1 MGAMRIVTFGP
12 DARLEPIAKEAAQVL
27 ADGGTVVLPTD
38 TLYAL
43 ACNALDANAVARVF
57 DLKRR
62 NYTKAVP
69 VLVRD
74 LRWARELGM
83 FDERGERL
91 ATALW
96 PGALTLVVK
105 KKAIVPAMTSG
116 GGMTIGLRAPNHPLT
131 QQILEYLGYP
141 LCGTSA
147 GASDTE
153 PARDPAGI
161 TAQLARTTL
170 SPDLVID
177 AGILEPSEPST
188 VVDLSGAMPCIVRQ
202 GAVRADRIL
211 PLL

>member
-1 MGAMRIVTFGP
+1 MRIVTCGP
-12 DARLEPIAKEAAQVL
+12 DARIEPIAHEAVQVL

-38 TLYAL
+38 TRYAL
-43 ACNALDANAVARVF
+43 ACNALDTGAIARVF

-74 LRWARELGM
+74 VRWARELGC
-83 FDERGERL
+83 FDERSVRL
-91 ATALW
+91 ASALW
-96 PGALTLVVK
+96 PGALTLVVRRK
-105 KKAIVPAMTSG
+105 DIIPAMTAG
-116 GGMTIGLRAPNHPLT
+116 GGMTIGLRAPDHPLT
-131 QQILEYLGYP
+131 LSVLEQFGYP

-147 GASDTE
+147 NVSGRE

-161 TAQLARTTL
+161 VAQLARTTL
-170 SPDLVID
+170 APDLVID
-177 AGILEPSEPST
+177 AGILPESETST
-188 VVDLSGAMPCIVRQ
+188 VVDLSGAMPRIIRQ